1 MEMIK
6 KLINYFW
13 SVIKKYGIILPA
25 AIAVV
30 GFGVMLTLDILD
42 VPTKLLQNDLAW
54 LFIVLVVLVAG
65 ALGYGVYYTYT
76 KFTDKELGI
85 HDLGITCIGA
95 IAILSLI
102 SFFFTTRIFS
112 GITLA
117 RWIVII
123 AVAALSIVLAIF
135 RTKNVD

>member
-1 MEMIK
+1 MEMVK

-13 SVIKKYGIILPA
+13 SVIKKYGIILPV

-30 GFGVMLTLDILD
+30 GFGVMLTLDILN
-42 VPTKLLQNDLAW
+42 VPSLLLQGKLLW
-54 LFIVLVVLVAG
+54 LFIVLVVLVAA

-76 KFTDKELGI
+76 KLADKELGI

-95 IAILSLI
+95 IAVLSLI
-102 SFFFTTRIFS
+102 SFFFTTHGFS
-112 GITLA
+112 GMTLA
-117 RWIVII
+117 RWIVIV